1 MMLLLAL
8 EHLILYIQL
17 AKYNLKKRE
26 FSGYYTNKHSLIS
39 LIEVDL
45 RSKFFSYMN
54 SVFNILLVV

>member
-1 MMLLLAL
+1 MMLLIAL

-26 FSGYYTNKHSLIS
+26 FSGYYTNKHPLLS